1 MSEIDHD
8 TLDVDRLVEKRV
20 DSITLYLRELRQHPL
35 LTAEE
40 EIVLARKVQQGD
52 LAARNRMIE
61 SNLRLVVSIARP
73 YQNQG
78 VAFMDLIEEGN
89 LGLIRAVEKFDPD
102 MGNRFSTYATL
113 WIRQSVDY
121 ALMGQART
129 VRLPVRILREMRKYK
144 RTARQLAQIY
154 GREPSLHEIAK
165 FLQGSVDE
173 LNLVMGCS
181 EPITSLEKPIAEG
194 VTQTI
199 AELIEDELLRHQDDV
214 LLEGE
219 VLNLVKMWL
228 ERLDERS
235 RRVLICRFGLEGR
248 EEMTLE
254 ELGNEMGLT
263 SERIRQI
270 QSGALKRLREILRRE
285 GFSGD
290 VLL

>member
-113 WIRQSVDY
+113 WSVDY

>member
-1 MSEIDHD
+1 
-8 TLDVDRLVEKRV
+8 
-20 DSITLYLRELRQHPL
+20 
-35 LTAEE
+35 
-40 EIVLARKVQQGD
+40 
-52 LAARNRMIE
+52 MIE